1 MLSSYFCA
9 KINDRL
15 ERKREA
21 DGVYGYVSINR
32 QALSDEEFERY
43 RAHYCGLCRALRL
56 RCGQLS
62 RFTLS
67 YDMTV
72 LYLLLSALYE
82 PAGEQGRERCAPHML
97 RPHAY
102 VWDECADYAA
112 DMSVILAWHKAAD
125 DWQDE
130 RRLDKLALRRALA
143 PAYERARARWPEKC
157 RAIDEAV
164 KENAR
169 LERQGLPDIDAA
181 ANATGRILGEIYAW
195 KDDFWAAHL
204 RRMGHGLGRFIY
216 LMDAYDDLPGDRRAG
231 RPNPLTAMSER
242 ADYEAEIRDILTLE
256 MAEVGA
262 QFERLPIVR
271 DANLLRNI
279 FYSGV
284 WCRYAALQKE
294 RKGPDQA
301 EPGTKG

>member
-1 MLSSYFCA
+1 M
-9 KINDRL
+9 
-15 ERKREA
+15 
-21 DGVYGYVSINR
+21 YGYVSINR
-32 QALSDEEFERY
+32 QALTDEEFARY
-43 RAHYCGLCRALRL
+43 RAYYCGLCRALKH

-62 RFTLS
+62 RLTLS

-72 LYLLLSALYE
+72 LNLLLSALYE
-82 PAGEQGRERCAPHML
+82 PDGTEGRERCAPHMVK
-97 RPHAY
+97 PHDY
-102 VWDECADYAA
+102 VCDACADYAA
-112 DMSVILAWHKAAD
+112 DMSVVLAWHKAAD

-130 RRLDKLALRRALA
+130 RRLDKLVMRRALA
-143 PAYERARARWPEKC
+143 SGYARVEARWPEKC
-157 RAIDEAV
+157 RVIDEAV

-169 LERQGLPDIDAA
+169 LEKEGLKDIDAA
-181 ANATGRILGEIYAW
+181 ANATGRIMAEVYAW
-195 KDDFWAAHL
+195 KDDFWAEPL
-204 RRMGHGLGRFIY
+204 RRMGRALGRFIY